1 MKKALLSG
9 SILAMVFLVACGS
22 SGAHYDK
29 AEMAYSTSA
38 VADIAAES
46 VASGAPMYEN
56 GFSGST
62 GNTQTV
68 TDAAATN
75 NKRKL
80 ITTVSIDAQTLNYEE
95 DVTAITTKLASLG
108 GYVEHMSES
117 DAGYYDSKYNRYT
130 DLTVRVPEQ
139 KLAEFLDI
147 VESSLN
153 ITYQSRDVEDVTLK
167 YVDLESHVSSL
178 RTEQKTLNDMLAK
191 AESVEDLIT
200 IQSRLSEVRY
210 QIESYESQ
218 LRTYDDK
225 IDYST
230 IYLGIREVKE
240 LTEVK
245 ELSVGQRIV
254 TGFKDNVRSV
264 GEGLT
269 DFAVWF
275 IISIP
280 FFVVIAVV
288 AAILVP
294 ITKFVRKKHK
304 NKATKKT
311 SEVND
316 KKQENTSNIDETK
329 LGD

>member
-1 MKKALLSG
+1 MKKALLNC
-9 SILAMVFLVACGS
+9 SILSMVLLVACGS

-38 VADIAAES
+38 VADMAAES
-46 VASGAPMYEN
+46 VATAAPMYESEN

-62 GNTQTV
+62 STAQTV
-68 TDAAATN
+68 TDAAATSV
-75 NKRKL
+75 KRKL
-80 ITTVSIDAQTLNYEE
+80 ITTVSIDAETLSYQE
-95 DVTAITTKLASLG
+95 DIAAITTKITSLG
-108 GYVEHMSES
+108 GYIEHMSES

-147 VESSLN
+147 VESNLN

-167 YVDLESHVSSL
+167 YVDLESHVASL
-178 RTEQKTLNDMLAK
+178 RTEQKTLNDMLSK

-240 LTEVK
+240 LTEVQ

-254 TGFKDNVRSV
+254 TGFKTNVKSV

-269 DFAVWF
+269 DFTVWF

-280 FFVVIAVV
+280 FFVVIAVIV
-288 AAILVP
+288 AIIVP
-294 ITKFVRKKHK
+294 IIKLIRRKRSKTATEQPNKK
-304 NKATKKT
+304 NKSCDNESKT
-311 SEVND
+311 
-316 KKQENTSNIDETK
+316 DEI
-329 LGD
+329 